1 MPMTL
6 EEISE
11 DAKLFS
17 LPEIYIRLQ
26 AVLDHPDFSMAD
38 IVEVVSQDPAITAR
52 LLAMVNS
59 SFFGFA
65 SKIDTISQA
74 VSMLGSQQV
83 HDLVLATS
91 VTQRFSGM
99 SSEVMNMVLFWQ
111 QSMYCGIAS
120 RLLASACNVL
130 DRERLFVAGLLR
142 DVGHLIMY
150 QRIPELAQQA
160 MQAAKERQIPVYQA
174 EGELIGFDYAQVG
187 GVLMRAWRL
196 PNSLWESVEY
206 QNAPEKAAAFT
217 LITSIVHIASRLLEA
232 RGMEG
237 EFDLRYL
244 DIDSVAWQTT
254 RLSLAECEPIHEE
267 VEQQVGVLMKLMIR
281 P

>member
-38 IVEVVSQDPAITAR
+38 IVEVVSQDPAITTR

-99 SSEVMNMVLFWQ
+99 SSEVMDMYLFWQ
-111 QSMYCGIAS
+111 ESMYCGIAS

-160 MQAAKERQIPVYQA
+160 RQAAKERQIPVYQA

-206 QNAPEKAAAFT
+206 QNALEKAEAFA

-237 EFDLRYL
+237 EFGLRYV
-244 DIDSVAWQTT
+244 DIDPVAWQTT
-254 RLSLAECEPIHEE
+254 CLSLGECEHIHEE
-267 VEQQVGVLMKLMIR
+267 VEQQVSVLMKLMIR